1 MQSVSHDEE
10 TGAAKA
16 VLVTVLLCENL
27 NHHPW
32 QPGRAPRFRH
42 IRAMRIARPPPE
54 ALPAD
59 HVP

>member
-1 MQSVSHDEE
+1 MQSVNHDEE

-27 NHHPW
+27 NHHPR

-42 IRAMRIARPPPE
+42 IRAIRPPPT
-54 ALPAD
+54 ALTGD
-59 HVP
+59 HVT